1 MSSIGANS
9 SYLFFLRIITA
20 IVYLAM
26 QEGIESTAEGL
37 ERSFMGTI
45 GFYVEYRT
53 E

>member
-20 IVYLAM
+20 IVYLTM
-26 QEGIESTAEGL
+26 QEGIESAAEGL